1 LPNIAILYYYDLIIL
16 YIKNLAIM
24 NKNQKL
30 IAGKK
35 IAIIGGG
42 PGGLT
47 LARLLQQS
55 GGHVKV
61 YERDFNRDVRVQGAT
76 LDLHQDSGLRALEE
90 AGLID
95 EFKANFRPGA
105 DRLRIIDKNV
115 NIVLDDSFAGKDEAS
130 LRPEIDRGPL
140 RKILL
145 DSLLPDTVVWDS
157 HFVSMSKINGSWKL
171 EFRNG
176 TSFLADIVIA
186 ADGAN
191 SKIRPLIT
199 PIKSFY
205 AGVTV
210 VEGSVYNSET
220 ALPEIHKL
228 LNGGKLFVMGD
239 EKTIIV
245 SSKGDGSLVFY
256 TGSKTDENWVS
267 SCGIDFTDREQVQ
280 SWFQKEFADWDNI
293 WLGLIVKATFPLT
306 LRPQYCMPLDQTWD
320 AQPDLTMLGDAAH
333 LMPPYAGEG
342 VNMAMLDAL
351 ELSIC
356 LTNGQFSDI
365 QTAIAGYEKQML
377 VRFAEIGQ
385 ITLDSTAML
394 HSVNAITGM
403 LEIMN

>member
-1 LPNIAILYYYDLIIL
+1 MDT
-16 YIKNLAIM
+16 
-24 NKNQKL
+24 KL

-47 LARLLQQS
+47 LARLLQQK
-55 GGHVKV
+55 GGHVTV
-61 YERDFNRDVRVQGAT
+61 YERDVNRDVRVQGAT
-76 LDLHQDSGLRALEE
+76 LDLHEDSGLRALEE
-90 AGLID
+90 AGLMD

-115 NIVLDDSFAGKDEAS
+115 NIILDDSLAGQDEAS
-130 LRPEIDRGPL
+130 ARPEIDRGPL
-140 RKILL
+140 RNILL
-145 DSLLPDTVVWDS
+145 DSLLPGTVIWDS
-157 HFVSMSKINGSWKL
+157 HFVSMSKINGSWQL
-171 EFRNG
+171 DFRNG

-191 SKIRPLIT
+191 SKVRQLIT
-199 PIKSFY
+199 PIKPFY
-205 AGVTV
+205 AGITM
-210 VEGSVYNSET
+210 VEGFAYNSET

-256 TGSKTDENWVS
+256 TGSKTDEHWVT
-267 SCGIDFTDREQVQ
+267 SCGIDFTDQAQVQ
-280 SWFQKEFADWDNI
+280 SWFQKEFAGWDNI
-293 WLGLIVKATFPLT
+293 WLGLIGKATFPLT
-306 LRPQYCMPLDQTWD
+306 VRPQYCMPLDQTWET
-320 AQPDLTMLGDAAH
+320 QPDLTMLGDAAH

-356 LTNGQFSDI
+356 LTSGQFSDI
-365 QTAIAGYEKQML
+365 RSAISGYEKQML
-377 VRFAEIGQ
+377 RRFAEIGQ

-394 HSVNAITGM
+394 HSANAITGM
-403 LEIMN
+403 LEMMN